1 VRPRASGT
9 GWLRLRALA
18 GLLLCA
24 LATSCGGSDDGAD
37 AGQVTLY
44 VSADDYVMRP
54 IVAAFEEESG
64 LGVRVLGDTEAT
76 KTTGLVQRLRSER
89 DAPRA
94 DVFWSSEVFLT
105 IRLAEEGLLAPLEDP
120 ALDGWPSSLRDAQR
134 RWHGFATRARVVVY
148 NTEFV
153 SPEEAPRTMHELTD
167 PRWRGR
173 VGAARPAFGTTR
185 GHMGAALE
193 AWGEEAFRGWA
204 RAMRDNGVR
213 LYDGNAS
220 VVRAVASGEIR
231 VGLTDTD
238 DVWSGRRNGWP
249 IDLTYVRHDA
259 GGASRGPLVIPNT
272 AALVAGGPNPDG
284 ARRLALF
291 LLSERVERMLAE
303 SDSHNAPIRPHLSAE
318 YERYAAPDPMEVDF
332 ARVASRM
339 EEALAILDAEWG
351 R

>member
-1 VRPRASGT
+1 M
-9 GWLRLRALA
+9 
-18 GLLLCA
+18 LCS
-24 LATSCGGSDDGAD
+24 LVVSCGGSNDGAG
-37 AGQVTLY
+37 AGEATLY
-44 VSADDYVMRP
+44 VSADEYVMRP

-64 LGVRVLGDTEAT
+64 LRVRVLGDTEAT
-76 KTTGLVQRLRSER
+76 KTTGLVQRLRTER
-89 DAPRA
+89 EAPRA

-120 ALDGWPSSLRDAQR
+120 ALEAWPSSLRDAKR

-153 SPEEAPRTMHELTD
+153 SPEEAPRAMHDLTD

-173 VGAARPAFGTTR
+173 VGVARPAFGTTR
-185 GHMGAALE
+185 GHMAAALE
-193 AWGEEAFRGWA
+193 AWGEEAFRDWV
-204 RAMRDNGVR
+204 RAMRENGVR

-249 IDLTYVRHDA
+249 INLTYVRHDA
-259 GGASRGPLVIPNT
+259 GEASLGPLVIPNT
-272 AALVAGGPNPDG
+272 AALVAGGPNPDAG
-284 ARRLALF
+284 RRLALF

-303 SDSHNAPIRPHLSAE
+303 SDSHNAPIRPHLAAE
-318 YERYAAPDPMEVDF
+318 YEQYAAPDPMDVDF

-339 EEALAILDAEWG
+339 DEAMAILDAEWG